1 VGARL
6 ERERR
11 VSLRTVAA
19 IILFAS
25 ALVSL
30 GDVTLPLWPSQTGLS
45 SNELR
50 TSRDLI
56 RAYSRIRPGVTRA
69 SELAGYG
76 FDSTSNG
83 TRLLSYLGVMES
95 FIPHDSNQFDRLD
108 VAIQTCVAARERCTA
123 LISQPADNRK
133 APGMFTA
140 FGMGADAAAQ
150 TPRVTL
156 FIRDGRVSFK
166 MISGLTATAR
176 ARGTDRE
183 ARVVPIPF
191 RMND

>member
-1 VGARL
+1 L

-11 VSLRTVAA
+11 VSLRTIAA
-19 IILFAS
+19 IVLVAS

-30 GDVTLPLWPSQTGLS
+30 GDATLPLWPSQTGLS
-45 SNELR
+45 SKELR
-50 TSRDLI
+50 TSRDLA
-56 RAYSRIRPGVTRA
+56 RAYSRIRPGVTHS

-108 VAIQTCVAARERCTA
+108 VAVQTCVAARERCTA
-123 LISQPADNRK
+123 LIFQPADNRK

-156 FIRDGRVSFK
+156 LIRDGRVSFK
-166 MISGLTATAR
+166 MISGLTATT
-176 ARGTDRE
+176 RGTDRG

-191 RMND
+191 RMNE

>member
-11 VSLRTVAA
+11 VSLRTIAA

-50 TSRDLI
+50 TSRDLV

-69 SELAGYG
+69 SELAAYG
-76 FDSTSNG
+76 FDATSNG

-108 VAIQTCVAARERCTA
+108 AAIQTCVAARERCAA
-123 LISQPADNRK
+123 LIFQPADKPK

-150 TPRVTL
+150 TTRVTL
-156 FIRDGRVSFK
+156 LIRDGRVSFK
-166 MISGLTATAR
+166 MISGLTETAR

-183 ARVVPIPF
+183 ARAVPIPF